1 MDALDL
7 LQGRVS
13 VGPDFLGEPAP
24 TDAQIETLIRAA
36 LTAPDHGGLRP
47 WSFILVR
54 GGARARLGEVFADA
68 ARQRDPGIDDAAL
81 DRLRGKP
88 QRAPLIIAVAARIDP
103 EHPKIPTIE
112 QILSAGAAAQQ
123 LQLAANA
130 LGFGAIWLT
139 GESAHDATVREAL
152 GLDFDDRLVGFIH
165 IGTPARVPGHPGRPD
180 SARFLHEW
188 HEPLQ
193 LETL

>member
-1 MDALDL
+1 MDALEL
-7 LQGRVS
+7 LHGRVS
-13 VGPDFLGEPAP
+13 VTPDLLEEPAP
-24 TDAQIETLIRAA
+24 SDAQIETMIRAA
-36 LTAPDHGGLRP
+36 TAAPDHGGLRP
-47 WSFILVR
+47 WSFTLVR
-54 GGARARLGEVFADA
+54 GAARARLGEVFASA
-68 ARQRDPGIDDAAL
+68 ARQRDPDIDAATL
-81 DRLRGKP
+81 EKLRGKP
-88 QRAPLIIAVAARIDP
+88 QRAPLVIAVAARIDP
-103 EHPKIPTIE
+103 EHPKIPVIE

-152 GLDFDDRLVGFIH
+152 GLDFDDRLVAFVH
-165 IGTPARVPGHPGRPD
+165 IGTPARSPQRPERPD
-180 SARFLHEW
+180 PARFLHEW